1 MYFNVKFYVS
11 LTKSIKFEIW
21 SWFTHEEYFKL
32 NPPVRSTCT
41 TVHVYK
47 IEIIYIIYVI
57 FAMFSRC
64 VVLFLHASS
73 HIPLSFFPQFL
84 PAILTHAFQQEYSS
98 TFRKVLPT
106 TT

>member
-1 MYFNVKFYVS
+1 MYKRQILCLRFGVGS
-11 LTKSIKFEIW
+11 LT
-21 SWFTHEEYFKL
+21 
-32 NPPVRSTCT
+32 NPPVRSTCTCT

-84 PAILTHAFQQEYSS
+84 PAILTHMRFQQEYSS